1 MMYSVKKDVSTNS
14 EDIEALF
21 LENINVKSKNILV
34 NMSYRQE
41 FTQNNFYVNLKAK
54 SFTC

>member
-14 EDIEALF
+14 EDIEAPF
-21 LENINVKSKNILV
+21 IENINIKSKNILV

-41 FTQNNFYVNLKAK
+41 FT
-54 SFTC
+54 

>member
-54 SFTC
+54 SFTW

>member
-1 MMYSVKKDVSTNS
+1 MIYSVKKDVSTNS